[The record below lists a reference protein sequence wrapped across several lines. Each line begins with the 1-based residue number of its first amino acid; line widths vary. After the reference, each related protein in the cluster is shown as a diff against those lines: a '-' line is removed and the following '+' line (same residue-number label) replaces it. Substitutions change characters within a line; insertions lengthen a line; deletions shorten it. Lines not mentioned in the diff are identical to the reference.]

1 VAVLSLTSFD
11 TLDLPYRTADV
22 VVVGSGAAGLSC
34 AITLEELGLDVI
46 VITKTTPNE
55 SSTELA
61 QGGIAVALPRED
73 SPELH
78 FSDTMRAGA
87 GLVNPKMARIL
98 TEEGVKRV
106 IELLRWGAQF
116 ERDENGLLKFTKEA
130 AHSVPRI
137 VYYRDETGKE
147 LHRTLLESFK
157 GKIITGCRALELLVR
172 EGRCYGL
179 LVEREGRRELLYA
192 PIVVLATGGAAGLY
206 LKNTNPPTSTG
217 DGISLALRW
226 GAELQDLEFVQF
238 HPTAF
243 CDGEECF
250 LISEAVRGEGAILV
264 DRHGRRFMGDYH
276 HLWELAPRD
285 VVTRA
290 IESQKELTGG
300 EVYLD
305 FRPIEERGI
314 DIYERFPYITKR
326 LLEKGIDP
334 KREPV
339 PITPVAHYYIGGVKV
354 DTFGRSSIEG
364 LFAVGETSCTGV
376 HGANRLASNSLL
388 ECIVFGNRAAY
399 GAYRDFMYLSKDFKE
414 IRLSASAFPSKN
426 ASSYTLY
433 EVKKIMWE
441 NVGIVRSAEKLTY
454 AIERLS
460 EIALSSSSWEVRSC
474 ATLALAV
481 AVSAMRREESRG
493 GHYRSDFPYERE
505 EFRKHSSFTLEDLKR
520 LFTVEKGAGGL

>member
-1 VAVLSLTSFD
+1 MVLRSLTDFD
-11 TLDLPYRTADV
+11 VLDIPARSYDA
-22 VVVGSGAAGLSC
+22 VVVGSGAAGLFC
-34 AITLEELGLDVI
+34 AIVLKELGLKVA
-46 VITKTTPNE
+46 VLTKADASE
-55 SSTELA
+55 SSTNLA

-73 SPELH
+73 SPDLH
-78 FSDTMRAGA
+78 FSDTLRAGA

-106 IELLRWGAQF
+106 IDLIKWGARF
-116 ERDENGLLKFTKEA
+116 ERTPDGLLKFTKEA

-137 VYYRDETGKE
+137 VYYQDKTGEEVQKALLNRYRGE
-147 LHRTLLESFK
+147 LVE
-157 GKIITGCRALELLVR
+157 GALVKELLVK
-172 EGRCYGL
+172 EGRCYGVL
-179 LVEREGRRELLYA
+179 AQVGGRLTAFYA
-192 PIVVLATGGAAGLY
+192 PITVIATGGAAGLY

-217 DGISLALRW
+217 DGISAALRW
-226 GAELQDLEFVQF
+226 GALLQDLEFVQF

-250 LISEAVRGEGAILV
+250 LISEAVRGEGAVLI
-264 DRHGRRFMGDYH
+264 DEHGRRFMGDYH

-290 IESQKELTGG
+290 IESQKELTGA
-300 EVYLD
+300 VYLD
-305 FRPIEERGI
+305 FRPIEKRGI
-314 DIYERFPYITKR
+314 DIYKRFPTITRK

-364 LFAVGETSCTGV
+364 LFAVGEASCTGV

-399 GAYRDFMYLSKDFKE
+399 GVYRDFMYLSRDFTE
-414 IRLSASAFPSKN
+414 VRISATSYPSRFGGEF
-426 ASSYTLY
+426 TLTD
-433 EVKKIMWE
+433 VKRIMWE
-441 NVGIVRSAEKLTY
+441 NVGIVRSAESLTI
-454 AIERLS
+454 AIEKLS
-460 EIALSSSSWEVRSC
+460 EIALSASGWEVRSS
-474 ATLALAV
+474 AILGLGI

-505 EFRKHSSFTLEDLKR
+505 EFRKHSQFSLADLER
-520 LFTVEKGAGGL
+520 LI

>member
-1 VAVLSLTSFD
+1 MRSLTDFD
-11 TLDLPYRTADV
+11 VLDIPSKTYDAV
-22 VVVGSGAAGLSC
+22 IAGSGAAGLFC
-34 AITLEELGLDVI
+34 AIVLRELGLNVC
-46 VITKTTPNE
+46 VLTKSSATE
-55 SSTELA
+55 SSTNLA
-61 QGGIAVALPRED
+61 QGGIAVALPKED

-78 FSDTMRAGA
+78 FSDTLKAGA

-106 IELLRWGAQF
+106 VDLIRWGTRF
-116 ERDENGLLKFTKEA
+116 ERTPEGLLKFTKEA

-137 VYYRDETGKE
+137 VYYQDKTGEEVQKALLNRYSGE
-147 LHRTLLESFK
+147 LLE
-157 GKIITGCRALELLVR
+157 GAVLRELLVK
-172 EGRCYGL
+172 ENRCYGL
-179 LVEREGRRELLYA
+179 LAEVNGQLTAFYA
-192 PIVVLATGGAAGLY
+192 PITVIATGGAAGLY

-217 DGISLALRW
+217 DGISAALRW
-226 GAELQDLEFVQF
+226 GALLSDLEFVQF

-250 LISEAVRGEGAILV
+250 LISEAVRGEGAVLI

-300 EVYLD
+300 EVFLD
-305 FRPIEERGI
+305 FRPIEKRGI
-314 DIYERFPYITKR
+314 DIYERFPTITKK

-354 DTFGRSSIEG
+354 DTFGRTSIEG
-364 LFAVGETSCTGV
+364 LFAVGEASCTGV

-399 GAYRDFMYLSKDFKE
+399 GVYRDYMYLSRDFTEVRVSAVSYPARVKE
-414 IRLSASAFPSKN
+414 SFELK
-426 ASSYTLY
+426 

-441 NVGIVRSAEKLTY
+441 NVGIVRNAEKLTL

-460 EIALSSSSWEVRSC
+460 EIALSSSPWEVRSS
-474 ATLALAV
+474 ATLGLAI

-505 EFRKHSSFTLEDLKR
+505 EFRKHSQFSLADLER
-520 LFTVEKGAGGL
+520 LL

>member
-1 VAVLSLTSFD
+1 MFSLTDFD
-11 TLDLPYRTADV
+11 VLDLPSKSYDAI
-22 VVVGSGAAGLSC
+22 VVGSGAAGLFC
-34 AITLEELGLDVI
+34 AIVLKELGLNPCVL
-46 VITKTTPNE
+46 TKSSATE
-55 SSTELA
+55 SSTNLA

-73 SPELH
+73 SPEIH
-78 FSDTMRAGA
+78 FNDTLKAGA

-106 IELLRWGAQF
+106 IDLIRWGAEF
-116 ERDENGLLKFTKEA
+116 EKTPEGLLKFTKEA

-137 VYYRDETGKE
+137 VYYRDKTGE
-147 LHRTLLESFK
+147 EVERTLLNRYR
-157 GKIITGCRALELLVR
+157 GELLEGARVKEFLIK
-172 EGRCYGL
+172 EGRCYGVL
-179 LVEREGRRELLYA
+179 AEFNGELTAFYA
-192 PIVVLATGGAAGLY
+192 PVTVIATGGAAGLY

-217 DGISLALRW
+217 DGISAALRW
-226 GAELQDLEFVQF
+226 GALLSDLEFVQF

-250 LISEAVRGEGAILV
+250 LISEAVRGEGAVLI

-300 EVYLD
+300 EVFLD
-305 FRPIEERGI
+305 FRPIEKRGI
-314 DIYERFPYITKR
+314 DIYERFPTITKK

-334 KREPV
+334 KKEPV
-339 PITPVAHYYIGGVKV
+339 PITPVAHYYIGGVSV
-354 DTFGRSSIEG
+354 DTFGRSSITG
-364 LFAVGETSCTGV
+364 LFAVGEASCTGV

-399 GAYRDFMYLSKDFKE
+399 GVYRDFMYLSRDFAE
-414 IRLSASAFPSKN
+414 IRVKAEAFPVRN
-426 ASSYTLY
+426 SSTFELL

-441 NVGIVRSAEKLTY
+441 KVGIVRNAEKLTA
-454 AIERLS
+454 AIEKLS
-460 EIALSSSSWEVRSC
+460 EIALSNSPWEVRSA
-474 ATLALAV
+474 ATLGLAV

-493 GHYRSDFPYERE
+493 GHFRSDFPYERE
-505 EFRKHSSFTLEDLKR
+505 EFRKHSRFSLADLER
-520 LFTVEKGAGGL
+520 LL

>member
-1 VAVLSLTSFD
+1 MKSLTSFD
-11 TLDLPYRTADV
+11 TLDLKSETKDALIF
-22 VVVGSGAAGLSC
+22 GSGAAGLFC
-34 AITLEELGLDVI
+34 AIVLKELGLNPCVL
-46 VITKTTPNE
+46 TKSSAKE
-55 SSTELA
+55 SSTNLA
-61 QGGIAVALPRED
+61 QGGVAVALPQED

-78 FSDTMRAGA
+78 FNDTLKAGA

-106 IELLRWGAQF
+106 VDLIRWGVRF
-116 ERDENGLLKFTKEA
+116 EREPSGLLKFTKEA

-137 VYYRDETGKE
+137 VYYRDKTGEEVERVLLNRYGGELKE
-147 LHRTLLESFK
+147 GVVLK
-157 GKIITGCRALELLVR
+157 ELLVK
-172 EGRCYGL
+172 EERCYGAV
-179 LVEREGRRELLYA
+179 VEEGGELKVYYA
-192 PIVVLATGGAAGLY
+192 PLIVIATGGAAGLY

-217 DGISLALRW
+217 DGISAALRW
-226 GAELQDLEFVQF
+226 GALLADLEFVQF

-264 DRHGRRFMGDYH
+264 DKHGRRFMGDYH

-290 IESQKELTGG
+290 IETQREITGG
-300 EVYLD
+300 EIYLD

-314 DIYERFPYITKR
+314 DIYERFPTITQR
-326 LLEKGIDP
+326 LLSKGIDP
-334 KREPV
+334 KKEPV

-354 DTFGRSSIEG
+354 DTFGRSSVKG
-364 LFAVGETSCTGV
+364 LFAVGEASCTGV

-399 GAYRDFMYLSKDFKE
+399 GIYRDYLYLSKDFTELRFKAEKYKTRGSTAYSLKKVKE
-414 IRLSASAFPSKN
+414 ILW
-426 ASSYTLY
+426 
-433 EVKKIMWE
+433 KK
-441 NVGIVRSAEKLTY
+441 VGIVRSAEKLTS
-454 AIERLS
+454 AIESLIEVAQS
-460 EIALSSSSWEVRSC
+460 PSPWEVRSG
-474 ATLALAV
+474 AVLALGI

-505 EFRKHSSFTLEDLKR
+505 EFRKHSTFSLEDLER
-520 LFTVEKGAGGL
+520 LL